1 MEKEAQVQPY
11 YSCKELLE
19 LYQETGSVD
28 AAVLNRAAQE
38 KYPERTDLPEIQVEE
53 GNHGRWFPINAER
66 TAFQAPKYTIKGG
79 YCNWIGVME
88 DGTAHEF

>member
-1 MEKEAQVQPY
+1 
-11 YSCKELLE
+11 
-19 LYQETGSVD
+19 
-28 AAVLNRAAQE
+28 
-38 KYPERTDLPEIQVEE
+38 VEE